1 MINNNSGRERLD
13 EIQVKDDAKD
23 RTLILWGILVL
34 AGLYLLGLLIGD
46 LFYDKN
52 FLTPEINHTIIG
64 FIFGVMTTLAT
75 AIAGKKMSQMVSSS
89 NKEGDKE

>member
-1 MINNNSGRERLD
+1 MFDKNDNANLE
-13 EIQVKDDAKD
+13 EIQVRDDAKD

-34 AGLYLLGLLIGD
+34 AGAYLAGLLIGD
-46 LFYDKN
+46 LFYGKS

-75 AIAGKKMSQMVSSS
+75 AIAGKKMGQILP
-89 NKEGDKE
+89 NKNENKKGDV